1 MSTALSTVVKI
12 LVGLLL
18 LVFLGMVGAMVY
30 ISASLPKLISPAQY
44 RPLVVS
50 DVYAEGGEKIG
61 EFYELRRKVIPLEEV
76 PGVVINA
83 FVAAEDAQF
92 FSHKGIDL
100 QGIIRAAIKNFQAG
114 RFVQGGSTITQQVAK
129 SLLLTPERKLSR
141 KVRELILAMRL
152 EKNLS
157 KKEILYLYLNEI
169 YLGHGAYG
177 VEAAAQNYFGKRASE
192 LNLAEAS
199 MLAGLPQAPS
209 RYSPLLSPTL
219 AKERQIYVLKQMVD
233 SGYISKR
240 EALEARNT
248 VLKFLKR
255 DDYNLRYAPYFVEYL
270 RQVLIDKYGYDK
282 VMKEG
287 LQIYTTLN
295 LKLQKTAH
303 FAIEKGLRELD
314 KRQGY
319 RGVLG
324 HLDKKQMEDFLKD
337 QQEKEIF
344 EEGKNYQAVVSQVS
358 DAQRKTVVRFGAW
371 EGEIPFEEMRWARK
385 PDKDK
390 YYLEAL
396 VKKPSE
402 VLSVGTLI
410 LIRLL
415 EKPNLGKRIH
425 VMLEQDPVVQGALLS
440 FDFHTGFVKSMVGGL
455 DFSKSEFNRALQGR
469 RQVGSTFKPIIYGAA
484 LEKGYTGASVII
496 DSPIIYK
503 EGEEEIE
510 EKWKPK
516 NFGEK
521 FYGDTILANALAF
534 SRNVVTIKL
543 VQDIKIKTVVEYAQK
558 LGIESPLVED
568 LSMALG
574 SSSISLLEMC
584 RAFSIFANEGKKSE
598 LLFIQ
603 KILDR
608 DGNVLEEYKPQESKQ
623 ILTPQHAYLMTHLLK
638 GVVSYGTGKD
648 LNGMN
653 WPLAG
658 KTGTTNDY
666 ADAWFVGYSPDL
678 LTGVWV
684 GFDERRKMGE
694 HETGSRA
701 AIPVWKLY
709 MTEAL
714 KDYPKKDFPIPEGV
728 VIFNIDAKTGKVASR
743 KSKFQTS
750 VSFMEGTEPQEEKT
764 PRLKRKEKEKE
775 NDQFFKEDLEE

>member
-1 MSTALSTVVKI
+1 MSTTLSNI
-12 LVGLLL
+12 LKVFSGLLL
-18 LVFLGMVGAMVY
+18 LAFLGVIGAMMY
-30 ISASLPKLISPAQY
+30 ISASLPKLVSPDHY

-50 DVYAEGGEKIG
+50 DVYAQGGEKIG
-61 EFYELRRKVIPLEEV
+61 EFYELRRKLIPFEEV
-76 PGVVINA
+76 PKVVVNS

-129 SLLLTPERKLSR
+129 SILLTPERKLSR
-141 KVRELILAMRL
+141 KIRELVLAMRL

-157 KKEILYLYLNEI
+157 KKDILYVYLNEI

-177 VEAAAQNYFGKRASE
+177 IEAAAQNYFGKRAAE

-209 RYSPLLSPTL
+209 RYSPLLNPKA

-233 SGYISKR
+233 NGYISKR
-240 EALEARNT
+240 EALEARDT

-295 LKLQKTAH
+295 FKLQKTAN
-303 FAIEKGLRELD
+303 FATEKGLRELD

-319 RGVLG
+319 RGSLKN
-324 HLDKKQMEDFLKD
+324 LDKKQTEDFLQD

-344 EEGKNYQAVVSQVS
+344 EEGKVYQAIVSQVN
-358 DAQRKTVVRFGAW
+358 DAQRKTVVRFGEW
-371 EGEIPFEEMRWARK
+371 EGEMPLEEMRWARK

-390 YYLEAL
+390 YYVEDL
-396 VKKPSE
+396 VKKPSA
-402 VLSVGTLI
+402 VLSPGDLI

-415 EKPNLGKRIH
+415 QKPEKGVRVH

-469 RQVGSTFKPIIYGAA
+469 RQMGSTFKPIIYGTA

-496 DSPIIYK
+496 DAPIIYR

-543 VQDIKIKTVVEYAQK
+543 VQELKIPTVAEYAQK
-558 LGIESPLVED
+558 LGIESPLIED

-574 SSSISLLEMC
+574 SSSITLLEMC
-584 RAFSIFANEGKKSE
+584 RSFSIFANEGKKSE
-598 LLFIQ
+598 LVFIQ

-608 DGNVLEEYKPQESKQ
+608 DGNILEEYKPQEQKP
-623 ILTPQHAYLMTHLLK
+623 ILPPQQAYVMTHLLK
-638 GVVSYGTGKD
+638 GVVNYGTGKD
-648 LNGMN
+648 LQDMN

-658 KTGTTNDY
+658 KTGTTNDF

-694 HETGSRA
+694 H
-701 AIPVWKLY
+701 
-709 MTEAL
+709 
-714 KDYPKKDFPIPEGV
+714 
-728 VIFNIDAKTGKVASR
+728 
-743 KSKFQTS
+743 
-750 VSFMEGTEPQEEKT
+750 
-764 PRLKRKEKEKE
+764 
-775 NDQFFKEDLEE
+775 

>member
-1 MSTALSTVVKI
+1 MSTALSNIIKI
-12 LVGLLL
+12 FIGLLL
-18 LVFLGMVGAMVY
+18 LAFLGMIGAMVT
-30 ISASLPKLISPAQY
+30 ISASLPKLISPDHY

-50 DVYAEGGEKIG
+50 DVYADGGEKIG
-61 EFYELRRKVIPLEEV
+61 EFYELRRKIIPLEEI
-76 PGVVINA
+76 PKIVVNS

-141 KVRELILAMRL
+141 KIKELVLAMRL

-157 KKEILYLYLNEI
+157 KKDILYLYLNEI

-177 VEAAAQNYFGKRASE
+177 IEAAAQNYFGKQASE

-209 RYSPLLSPTL
+209 RYSPLLNPKAT
-219 AKERQIYVLKQMVD
+219 KERQIYVLKQMVD
-233 SGYISKR
+233 NGYISKR
-240 EALEARNT
+240 EALEARDT

-270 RQVLIDKYGYDK
+270 RQILIDKYGYDK

-295 LKLQKTAH
+295 LKLQKTAN

-319 RGVLG
+319 RGPLG
-324 HLDKKQMEDFLKD
+324 HLDKKKTEDFLKD
-337 QQEKEIF
+337 QQEKETF
-344 EEGKNYQAVVSQVS
+344 EEGKVYQAVVSQVN
-358 DAQRKTVVRFGAW
+358 DAQRKTLVRFGSW
-371 EGEIPFEEMRWARK
+371 EGEMPLGEMRWARK

-390 YYLEAL
+390 YYLEDL
-396 VKKPSE
+396 VKKPSA
-402 VLSVGTLI
+402 VLSVGDLI

-415 EKPNLGKRIH
+415 QKPEKVAQVH
-425 VMLEQDPVVQGALLS
+425 VMLEQDPVVQGSLLS

-496 DSPIIYK
+496 DSPIIYR

-521 FYGDTILANALAF
+521 FYGDTILANA
-534 SRNVVTIKL
+534 
-543 VQDIKIKTVVEYAQK
+543 
-558 LGIESPLVED
+558 
-568 LSMALG
+568 
-574 SSSISLLEMC
+574 
-584 RAFSIFANEGKKSE
+584 
-598 LLFIQ
+598 
-603 KILDR
+603 
-608 DGNVLEEYKPQESKQ
+608 
-623 ILTPQHAYLMTHLLK
+623 
-638 GVVSYGTGKD
+638 
-648 LNGMN
+648 
-653 WPLAG
+653 
-658 KTGTTNDY
+658 
-666 ADAWFVGYSPDL
+666 
-678 LTGVWV
+678 
-684 GFDERRKMGE
+684 
-694 HETGSRA
+694 
-701 AIPVWKLY
+701 
-709 MTEAL
+709 
-714 KDYPKKDFPIPEGV
+714 
-728 VIFNIDAKTGKVASR
+728 
-743 KSKFQTS
+743 
-750 VSFMEGTEPQEEKT
+750 
-764 PRLKRKEKEKE
+764 
-775 NDQFFKEDLEE
+775 

>member
-390 YYLEAL
+390 SYLDAL

-402 VLSVGTLI
+402 VLSVGNLI

>member
-1 MSTALSTVVKI
+1 
-12 LVGLLL
+12 
-18 LVFLGMVGAMVY
+18 
-30 ISASLPKLISPAQY
+30 
-44 RPLVVS
+44 
-50 DVYAEGGEKIG
+50 
-61 EFYELRRKVIPLEEV
+61 
-76 PGVVINA
+76 
-83 FVAAEDAQF
+83 
-92 FSHKGIDL
+92 
-100 QGIIRAAIKNFQAG
+100 
-114 RFVQGGSTITQQVAK
+114 
-129 SLLLTPERKLSR
+129 
-141 KVRELILAMRL
+141 
-152 EKNLS
+152 
-157 KKEILYLYLNEI
+157 
-169 YLGHGAYG
+169 
-177 VEAAAQNYFGKRASE
+177 
-192 LNLAEAS
+192 

-390 YYLEAL
+390 SYLDAL

-402 VLSVGTLI
+402 VLSVGNLI

>member
-390 YYLEAL
+390 SYLDAL

-415 EKPNLGKRIH
+415 EKPNSGKHIH